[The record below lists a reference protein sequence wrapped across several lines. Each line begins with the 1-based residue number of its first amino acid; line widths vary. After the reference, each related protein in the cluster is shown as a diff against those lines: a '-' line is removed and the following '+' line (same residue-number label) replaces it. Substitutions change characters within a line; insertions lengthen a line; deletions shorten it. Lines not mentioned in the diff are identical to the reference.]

1 MCRRRWCPI
10 CGEYFRPHTR
20 AGDRQKVCSKQ
31 ECQRERHRR
40 ACRSW
45 HQRNGHLEQEGRIR
59 EKIRGGAEKSD
70 AAKINDNDEKLNA
83 AERVR
88 EPMDEF
94 AREVIRDAV
103 GVKTYVVLDELCK
116 VIFDH
121 LFNLSYQVML
131 LEKMKKKRLL

>member
-1 MCRRRWCPI
+1 MNCNI
-10 CGEYFRPHTR
+10 
-20 AGDRQKVCSKQ
+20 
-31 ECQRERHRR
+31 
-40 ACRSW
+40 
-45 HQRNGHLEQEGRIR
+45 
-59 EKIRGGAEKSD
+59 
-70 AAKINDNDEKLNA
+70 NA